1 MKEKKQLKEKI
12 HEWLE
17 VCPEDVLIEHPKNR
31 TMGDYAIPCFPYA
44 KKMHKNPMEI
54 ATFLKEKL
62 EPFYEKVEVVN
73 GYVNLFLP
81 KKEWTKKIVEEIIE
95 KKESYGDFE
104 KNDKRIVIEYS
115 SPNIAKPF
123 GVGHLRS
130 TVIGEALK
138 NICKKAGFCVYTIN
152 YLGDYGTQFGKLI
165 YAYKTWGNEEEMNIH
180 PIDELKRVYVK
191 FHEEAQKNPLLEEEG
206 RTYFKKLEEGDAECL
221 RLWKWFREES
231 LKEFQKTY
239 DLLGINSFDS
249 YSGES
254 YYKDK
259 MKEVIKE
266 LEEKNLLEKSE
277 GATIIPL
284 DDLPPALIKRS
295 DGATLYITRDLAA
308 IFDRKEKYGF
318 DEMLYVA
325 GNEQILHFDQLKR
338 IIKKMDYPFWKDIHH
353 IGFGLIL
360 QNGKKMSTRQGKSVK
375 LQDVLEEAVSLA
387 YKYVEE
393 KNPSLENKE
402 DIAKKIGVGAVT
414 FNDLKNY
421 RMNDI
426 EFHLEDTLRFEG
438 NTGPY
443 VQYTYARI
451 NSLLENRKGIEIS
464 YDEIEINESIWNIIQ
479 RLNAFQETILS
490 AKENYDPSYIA
501 KYLLDLCA
509 DFNHFYAKEKI
520 VDGNQ
525 ITTEFKC
532 NVAYA
537 TSIVIK
543 EGMRLLGISVINKM

>member
-1 MKEKKQLKEKI
+1 MDEKRKLKEKI
-12 HEWLE
+12 QKWLE
-17 VCPEDVLIEHPKNR
+17 VPQEEVLIENPKNR

-44 KKMHKNPMEI
+44 KKMHKNPLEI
-54 ATFLKEKL
+54 ANFLKEKL
-62 EPFYEKVEVVN
+62 ESSYEKVEVVN

-81 KKEWTKKIVEEIIE
+81 KKKWTQKIIEEIIE
-95 KKESYGDFE
+95 KQESYGNFE
-104 KNDKRIVIEYS
+104 PNNKQIVIEYS

-138 NICKKAGFCVYTIN
+138 NICKKAGFSVYTIN

-165 YAYKTWGNEEEMNIH
+165 YAYKTWGNEAEMKNH

-191 FHEEAQKNPLLEEEG
+191 FHEEAKENPLLEEEG
-206 RTYFKKLEEGDAECL
+206 RRYFKKLEEDDLECL
-221 RLWKWFREES
+221 HLWQWFREES

-249 YSGES
+249 YTGES

-259 MKEVIKE
+259 IEKVIKE
-266 LEEKNLLEKSE
+266 LEEKNLLEKSD
-277 GATIIPL
+277 GATIVSL
-284 DDLPPALIKRS
+284 EELPPALIKRS
-295 DGATLYITRDLAA
+295 DGATLYITRDLSAV
-308 IFDRKEKYGF
+308 FDRKEKYNF
-318 DEMLYVA
+318 DEILYVA
-325 GNEQILHFDQLKR
+325 GNEQILHFEQLKR
-338 IIKKMDYPFWKDIHH
+338 IVEKMGYPFWKDIHH

-360 QNGKKMSTRQGKSVK
+360 KDGKKMSTRQGKSVK
-375 LQDVLEEAVSLA
+375 LQDVLEEAVGLA
-387 YKYVEE
+387 YQYVEE
-393 KNPSLENKE
+393 KNPNLENKE
-402 DIAKKIGVGAVT
+402 EVAKKIGVGAVT

-464 YDEIEINESIWNIIQ
+464 YDEIEISESIWNIIQ
-479 RLNAFQETILS
+479 RLNNFKETILS

-501 KYLLDLCA
+501 KYLLDLCS
-509 DFNHFYAKEKI
+509 DFNHFYAKERI
-520 VDGNQ
+520 IDGFDN
-525 ITTEFKC
+525 TTEFKC
-532 NVAYA
+532 NLAYA